1 MQELTEVSEEQSQG
15 GSGPGR
21 SLLPRL
27 ASLAVLLLAWQAA
40 SSYAGSRLF
49 PGPGSVAAGI
59 VEAVSQGDMLHHLGA
74 TLARVAA
81 AFVLAM
87 AFGTA
92 LGYAMGRH
100 ARFDRV
106 ADPWLVL
113 LLNLP
118 ALVVIVLAYVW
129 FGLTEAAAIGAVAL
143 NKIPNTVVVVRE
155 GARALD
161 PGLEEVARAYRFG
174 PLKRLRHVVL
184 PQLGPYLAAAA
195 RSGLSLVW
203 KIVLVVEL
211 LGRSNG
217 VGFEISTYFQ
227 LFDVRMILAYA
238 LAFVMV
244 MLVVETCVVQPIE
257 RRAGR
262 WRQRHA

>member
-1 MQELTEVSEEQSQG
+1 MPPTPRRGASAV
-15 GSGPGR
+15 
-21 SLLPRL
+21 LLPRL
-27 ASLAVLLLAWQAA
+27 GSLVVLIAGWQAA
-40 SSYAGSRLF
+40 AWFAGSRML
-49 PGPGSVAAGI
+49 PGPAAVAAGI
-59 VEAVSQGDMLHHLGA
+59 GEALVHGEMAMHLSA

-81 AFVLAM
+81 AFALAM
-87 AFGTA
+87 AFGTS
-92 LGYAMGRH
+92 LGYAMGRSD
-100 ARFDRV
+100 RFDRV

-129 FGLTEAAAIGAVAL
+129 FGLTEAAAVGAVAL

-161 PGLEEVARAYRFG
+161 PGLDEVARAYRFG
-174 PLKRLRHVVL
+174 TWKRLRHVVL

-217 VGFEISTYFQ
+217 VGFEIGTYFQ

-238 LAFVMV
+238 LAFVV
-244 MLVVETCVVQPIE
+244 IMLLVETLVLQPVE

>member
-1 MQELTEVSEEQSQG
+1 M
-15 GSGPGR
+15 SGAPSRGFAAA
-21 SLLPRL
+21 LLPRL
-27 ASLAVLLLAWQAA
+27 ASLAVLGLAWQVAA
-40 SSYAGSRLF
+40 WASGSRLL
-49 PGPGSVAAGI
+49 PGPAAVAGGI
-59 VEAVSQGDMLHHLGA
+59 AEALLHGDMAHHLGA

-81 AFVLAM
+81 SFALAM
-87 AFGTA
+87 AFGTS
-92 LGYAMGRH
+92 LGYAMGRSD
-100 ARFDRV
+100 RFDRV

-174 PLKRLRHVVL
+174 RWKRLRHVVL

-217 VGFEISTYFQ
+217 VGFEIATYFQ

-238 LAFVMV
+238 LAFVVV
-244 MLVVETCVVQPIE
+244 MLVVETCIVQPIE